1 MARTST
7 PTAPVSR
14 SAGALLGR
22 REWSRPGY
30 LQGVLLVSLLGL
42 AVRGLLLDFTPL
54 WSDEAFMAILM
65 RRSLPAI
72 IDVVHNDN
80 HPPLQYLLVWATT
93 RLGNSAVWLRLP
105 SVLAGTAAVPL
116 AAALGRRVGGDRA
129 GIASGAVVAVTPL
142 LVLWSRDA
150 RMYALATSMILA
162 MALALW
168 RAVER
173 PSPGRVV
180 LYGLTV
186 LVGLYSHYL
195 VALAVPAHL
204 VAAAVFLRPSR
215 TAASRVVVAA
225 GLAGAALVPWLV
237 YASPQFS
244 HAGDPYWSQPF
255 TVSGVAGELSYL
267 FDHPGPMT
275 LLVPIAVVGLPAMAW
290 LAARAYRE
298 FPPDS
303 RRAMLYVSGTGTL
316 ALLLLALV
324 SLKKPLLD
332 ERFLNLYATELLP
345 VAAAVLAWTGRRPL
359 VVGAVAGLLVATL
372 VGAAN
377 LQTPEVPALTATLQ
391 GRVDPGRDV
400 VALVGPTEYFQ
411 VLYYGDPQLQRVVRV
426 VDRAVPWYVG
436 LAAFRPGDIVPTVPE
451 VPGTIYLVRNP
462 DQADPPMPAGTRMA
476 RRQCARGVCLE
487 TWTR

>member
-7 PTAPVSR
+7 PTAPASS
-14 SAGALLGR
+14 SAAALAARG
-22 REWSRPGY
+22 EWVRPGY
-30 LQGVLLVSLLGL
+30 LRGVLLVGLLGL
-42 AVRGLLLDFTPL
+42 VVRGVALDFTPL
-54 WSDEAFMAILM
+54 WSDEAFMAVLM

-80 HPPLQYLLVWATT
+80 HPPLQYLLVWVIT
-93 RLGNSAVWLRLP
+93 RLGDSAVWLRLP

-116 AAALGRRVGGDRA
+116 AAALGRRIGGDRA

-150 RMYALATSMILA
+150 RMYALATTMILA

-173 PSPGRVV
+173 PSPGRVA

-204 VAAAVFLRPSR
+204 VAAALFLRPPR
-215 TAASRVVVAA
+215 TAAWRIAAAA
-225 GLAGAALVPWLV
+225 GLAGAALLPWLV
-237 YASPQFS
+237 YAAPQFR
-244 HAGDPYWSQPF
+244 HAGEPYWSQSF
-255 TVSGVAGELSYL
+255 TIPGVLGELGYL
-267 FDHPGPMT
+267 LGHPGPMT
-275 LLVPIAVVGLPAMAW
+275 LLLPIAVIGLPTLLW
-290 LAARAYRE
+290 LAVRAYRE
-298 FPPDS
+298 SGPES
-303 RRAMLYVSGTGTL
+303 RRAMLYTGGTGAF
-316 ALLLLALV
+316 ALLILFVV

-332 ERFLNLYATELLP
+332 ERFLNLYVTELLP
-345 VAAAVLAWTGRRPL
+345 LAAAVLACTGRRQL
-359 VVGAVAGLLVATL
+359 VVGAVAGLLVATV
-372 VGAAN
+372 VGAAS
-377 LQTPEVPALTATLQ
+377 LQTPDVPAIAATLQ

-411 VLYYGDPQLQRVVRV
+411 VLYYGDARVQQEVKV

-436 LAAFRPGDIVPTVPE
+436 LAAFRPGDILAAVPD

-462 DQADPPMPAGTRMA
+462 DQADPQMPAGTRMA